1 MHFRRALSPLV
12 LAFALMQP
20 AAAAVLKVDPEA
32 GPFLAISD
40 AAARARDGD
49 TVEIA
54 AGEYRGDVAVWTQKD
69 LTLRAVGGP
78 VKIKAAGTSA
88 EGKGIWVIR
97 GGAVRVEG
105 IEFTGTRV
113 GDRNGAGIRL
123 DRGQLTVVRCR
134 FIDNENGILTSGDAQ
149 SELTIESS
157 EFANNG
163 AGDGKTHNLYVGAI
177 KRLTVR
183 SSYFHHARV
192 GHLIKSRARDNL
204 IAYNRI
210 TDEIGGRASYELEFP
225 NGGRALVVGN
235 LIEQSSTTEN
245 SVMVSFGAEGYSGRQ
260 SLLVLSHNTLV
271 DDKPRNGIFLKI
283 EPGATIVRAQNN
295 VLVGGNGRLDG
306 IDASDASRNFAAD
319 WEAFVRPQRED
330 YRLRKG
336 SRLHGKAVAETTVD
350 GMETAPTAEY
360 VHPLGTRDLTTKP
373 TNPGAFQSEGE

>member
-1 MHFRRALSPLV
+1 MHYRRALSPLA
-12 LAFALMQP
+12 LALALSQP
-20 AAAAVLKVDPEA
+20 ALAEVLKVDPQG
-32 GPFLAISD
+32 GPFLSISD

-54 AGEYRGDVAVWTQKD
+54 AGEYRGDVAVWTQKN

-78 VKIKAAGTSA
+78 VRIKAAGTSA
-88 EGKGIWVIR
+88 EGKGIWVVR

-113 GDRNGAGIRL
+113 RDRNGAGIRL
-123 DRGQLTVVRCR
+123 DRGQLTVVHCR

-163 AGDGKTHNLYVGAI
+163 AGDGKSHNLYVGAI
-177 KRLTVR
+177 KRLAVS

-192 GHLIKSRARDNL
+192 GHLIKSRAKENL

-245 SVMVSFGAEGYSGRQ
+245 SVMISFGAEGYAGRTSQ
-260 SLLVLSHNTLV
+260 LLLSHNTLV
-271 DDKPRNGIFLKI
+271 DDKPRNGIFLKV
-283 EPGATIVRAQNN
+283 EPGSAVVRAQNN

-306 IDASDASRNFAAD
+306 VDAADAGHNFAAD
-319 WEAFVRPQRED
+319 WEVFVQPQRDD

-336 SRLHGKAVAETTVD
+336 SKLHGKAIAETVMD
-350 GMETAPTAEY
+350 GMDTAPSSEY
-360 VHPLGTRDLTTKP
+360 VHPLGQRELGAKP
-373 TNPGAFQSEGE
+373 LNPGAFQSEGQ